1 MKKIENII
9 IKKIGYSNLYVI
21 RGTTGDVLIDTGFI
35 CMQKKLKKWL
45 DNYNIKMIIL
55 THSHV
60 DHTWNA
66 SYLKKLYNCK
76 IAMSGKDP
84 IDNKKMKSYA
94 SKKNHKLWT
103 RLMNYGMKKLKVKSF
118 NVDKYLKDGEIV
130 NKYGLNLEIISLPGH
145 TKGSIGVKYND
156 YLFCGDAL
164 VNRKINKVEI
174 AYQNQNNN
182 NSLSSVSK
190 ILSINP
196 KIIFPGHDH
205 FIRIKKMKKSF
216 NHI

>member
-1 MKKIENII
+1 MRKIENII
-9 IKKIGYSNLYVI
+9 IKKIGFSNLYI
-21 RGTTGDVLIDTGFI
+21 IKGKTGDVLIDTGFI
-35 CMQKKLKKWL
+35 CMRKKLKKWL
-45 DNYNIKMIIL
+45 DKYNIKMIIL

-76 IAMSGKDP
+76 IAMSRKDP

-94 SKKNHKLWT
+94 SKKNHRLWT
-103 RLMNYGMKKLKVKSF
+103 KIMNFGMKKLRVKF
-118 NVDKYLKDGEIV
+118 YDVDKYLKDGQII
-130 NKYGLNLEIISLPGH
+130 NKYGLNLEIVSLPGH
-145 TKGSIGVKYND
+145 TQGSIGVKYKD

-164 VNRKINKVEI
+164 VNRKLKKVEI
-174 AYQNQNNN
+174 AYQNQDNIT
-182 NSLSSVSK
+182 SITSVSK

-205 FIRIKKMKKSF
+205 FIRIKKIQKSF